1 MKKILIAILFLILS
15 TNLVKAAGKYQGS
28 GELKLN
34 DYDVEWFLQYLK
46 APAGQSPMLFWVL
59 SENGKSIWAAY
70 WYCPA
75 GNCQVSMLAN
85 NAKICKEGAEKY
97 YKKFIEED
105 CKIFARR
112 RTIIWRNGINPG
124 KGKTS
129 QVKSKYS
136 EEDLRAKLTELGFLG
151 DAVSSNTS
159 SSSNNTKTKSE
170 NNSSSTA
177 LSDKDLKKLK
187 ELKELFDDGILTEEE
202 FQKAKNKILNK

>member
-15 TNLVKAAGKYQGS
+15 TNLVKAAGKYQGV
-28 GELKLN
+28 GELKL
-34 DYDVEWFLQYLK
+34 DDPDVKWFLQYLK
-46 APAGQSPMLFWVL
+46 APAGQSPMLFWVYQKMVKQ
-59 SENGKSIWAAY
+59 SGH
-70 WYCPA
+70 WYCPE
-75 GNCQVSMLAN
+75 GNCQISKLAN
-85 NAKICKEGAEKY
+85 NARICKESAEKY
-97 YKKFIEED
+97 YKKFIEEE
-105 CKIFARR
+105 CKIFARK
-112 RTIIWRNGINPG
+112 RTIIWKNGINPG

-129 QVKSKYS
+129 RAKSKFS

-170 NNSSSTA
+170 NNNSSTA
-177 LSDKDLKKLK
+177 LSDKDVKRLK

>member
-1 MKKILIAILFLILS
+1 MKRFLIAILFFIFIINS
-15 TNLVKAAGKYQGS
+15 VKAAGKYQGV
-28 GELKLN
+28 GELKL
-34 DYDVEWFLQYLK
+34 DDPDVKWFLQYLK

-59 SENGKSIWAAY
+59 SENGKAIWSAY
-70 WYCPA
+70 WYCPE
-75 GNCQVSMLAN
+75 GNCQVSKLAN
-85 NAKICKEGAEKY
+85 NARICKESAEKY
-97 YKKFIEED
+97 YKKFIEEE

-112 RTIIWRNGINPG
+112 RTIIWKNGINPG

-129 QVKSKYS
+129 RAKSKFS

-170 NNSSSTA
+170 NNNSSTA
-177 LSDKDLKKLK
+177 LSDKDVKRLK